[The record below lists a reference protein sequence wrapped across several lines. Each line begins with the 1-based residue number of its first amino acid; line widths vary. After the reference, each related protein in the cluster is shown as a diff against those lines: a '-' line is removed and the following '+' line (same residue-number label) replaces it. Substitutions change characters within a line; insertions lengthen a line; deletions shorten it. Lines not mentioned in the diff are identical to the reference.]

1 MDNLGIYFINL
12 DHRQDKNRA
21 AVNQLTKTEFPFQRI
36 DAVKFTE
43 VFDSE
48 IPYKYFRL
56 VSAVKKSHIK
66 ACKSFLESKYEMA
79 LILED
84 DFMLDLPKF
93 RGEIERVCQIMRRKG
108 INFLQLGHLTFV
120 ESGSPSSN
128 VRSKSRRLFESLYQ
142 IYMSLRY
149 PFSPV
154 LNRRIRWGAQAYLV
168 DKTGATS
175 LIGLLNVDNPA
186 PIDRELMTLSKIG
199 TDHENYFSMASLKKN
214 LIRQNLEFKS
224 DTQGV
229 V

>member
-1 MDNLGIYFINL
+1 MGNLILYYINL
-12 DHRQDKNRA
+12 DNRQDKNLA

-36 DAVKFTE
+36 NAVKFTE

-66 ACKSFLESKYEMA
+66 ACKSFLESNYEMA

-93 RGEIERVCQIMRRKG
+93 QGEIERACQIMRRKS
-108 INFLQLGHLTFV
+108 INFLQLGHLTFM
-120 ESGSPSSN
+120 ESGSPSSK
-128 VRSKSRRLFESLYQ
+128 VGGKLRRLFENLYQ

-154 LNRRIRWGAQAYLV
+154 LSRRIRWGAQAYLV
-168 DKTGATS
+168 DKTGAKS
-175 LIGLLNVDNPA
+175 LISLLNVDNPA
-186 PIDRELMTLSKIG
+186 PIDRELMTLSKIR
-199 TDHENYFSMASLKKN
+199 TDQENYFSMASMKKN
-214 LIRQNLEFKS
+214 LIRQNLVFKS